1 MINGKYNWH
10 SFAKNKVS
18 FSKLDSSLTQIF
30 FIEIEI
36 FVKFLKADK
45 SISSNE
51 QSAEI
56 TSLTLLVILSFM
68 KSDLYLVKKNITDT
82 KRNNNVDI
90 SKNIFFT
97 TPIYNLLRI
106 FTSFSVKNRYLPL
119 IVFFFVIPAKEVL
132 SNLVTVYPRCSNILL
147 TILFFPI

>member
-45 SISSNE
+45 SISSKE

-56 TSLTLLVILSFM
+56 TSLILLVILSFM
-68 KSDLYLVKKNITDT
+68 KSDLYLVKKNITAT
-82 KRNNNVDI
+82 KRNNKIDI
-90 SKNIFFT
+90 NKNIFFT

-106 FTSFSVKNRYLPL
+106 LTSFSVKNRYLPL
-119 IVFFFVIPAKEVL
+119 TVFFFVKPAKEVL
-132 SNLVTVYPRCSNILL
+132 SNLVTMYPRCSNILL

>member
-1 MINGKYNWH
+1 M
-10 SFAKNKVS
+10 S

-45 SISSNE
+45 SISSKE

-56 TSLTLLVILSFM
+56 TSLILLVIFSFM